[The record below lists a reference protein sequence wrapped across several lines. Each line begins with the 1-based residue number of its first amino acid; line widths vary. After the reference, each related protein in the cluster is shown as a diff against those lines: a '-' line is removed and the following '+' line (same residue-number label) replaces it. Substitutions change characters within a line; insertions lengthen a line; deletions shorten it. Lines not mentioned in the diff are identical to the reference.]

1 MSVRLRTS
9 ASNYR
14 PTRFITGLMVVVFV
28 SCSVSLIAARELSRE
43 KIDSFKQAV
52 VIVTTYDAHGKPLL
66 QGSGFFITPDRI
78 VTNLHVISHARE
90 IRIKTF
96 AGKTFTVQTIV
107 ATDAG
112 SDLALLQME
121 APCSNATTLQ
131 VEDES
136 PTEGESIILLSNPQ
150 GSHWKVI
157 PGRVGRTWQFENIG
171 RRIQITADVF
181 PGSSGGPVL
190 NQQGQVV
197 GIAVMR
203 MASAD
208 DLNFAVPA
216 ESLRSL
222 QASASGNRS
231 LTAARA
237 NQHDQQQ

>member
-1 MSVRLRTS
+1 MTIPHPICSLTGFLAVLLVLFA
-9 ASNYR
+9 AS
-14 PTRFITGLMVVVFV
+14 PI
-28 SCSVSLIAARELSRE
+28 IAREPSNQ
-43 KIDSFKQAV
+43 KIASFKRAV
-52 VIVTTYDAHGKPLL
+52 VIVTTYDDHGNSLL

-78 VTNLHVISHARE
+78 VTNLHVISDASE

-96 AGKTFTVQTIV
+96 TGKTFRVQRIV
-107 ATDAG
+107 ATDAS

-121 APCSNATTLQ
+121 ASCSNATTLQ
-131 VEDES
+131 VQDKS
-136 PTEGESIILLSNPQ
+136 TEGESIILLSNPQ

-157 PGRVGRTWQFENIG
+157 PGRVGRIWQFENIG
-171 RRIQITADVF
+171 RRIQITAEVF

-216 ESLRSL
+216 ESLKVL
-222 QASASGNRS
+222 QASIGVAGNRIATGGHIS
-231 LTAARA
+231 W
-237 NQHDQQQ
+237 Q